1 MFDSPAIRQVRH
13 GVVKAVIAF
22 MRVPTNGLKIV
33 TFGLNIPVKTGRVVP
48 YETVETRGQILWR
61 AAGVGAQLV
70 LKTKLSERIT
80 VRLSC
85 FPPFYCLVE
94 QSAVQKSLKLLIQVR
109 ILSRQPSL

>member
-1 MFDSPAIRQVRH
+1 
-13 GVVKAVIAF
+13 

-85 FPPFYCLVE
+85 FPPFLLAC
-94 QSAVQKSLKLLIQVR
+94 SLTGKI
-109 ILSRQPSL
+109 IGFEPIG